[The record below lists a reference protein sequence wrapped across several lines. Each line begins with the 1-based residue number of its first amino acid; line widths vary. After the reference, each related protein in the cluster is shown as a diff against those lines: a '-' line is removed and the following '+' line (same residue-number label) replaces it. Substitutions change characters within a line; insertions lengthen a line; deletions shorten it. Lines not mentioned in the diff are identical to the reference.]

1 MLQSV
6 DGHYYPHG
14 ALVSYQRVSFGTEFI
29 HNIIDVPSDGI
40 TVAEWKVFP
49 LASPSVVRRI

>member
-6 DGHYYPHG
+6 DQRYYYPHG
-14 ALVSYQRVSFGTEFI
+14 ALVSYQRVSFGTESI
-29 HNIIDVPSDGI
+29 RIDVPSDGI

-49 LASPSVVRRI
+49 LTNPSVVRRI